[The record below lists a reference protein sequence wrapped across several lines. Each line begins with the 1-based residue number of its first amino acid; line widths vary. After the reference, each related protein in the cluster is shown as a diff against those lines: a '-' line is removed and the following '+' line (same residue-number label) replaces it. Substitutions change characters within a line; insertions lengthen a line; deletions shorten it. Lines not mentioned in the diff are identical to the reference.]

1 MPPQIN
7 LIFPGKWNILYRTCV
22 HTVHRTIVLFLLPI
36 TLVIVVSN
44 IPFFFGGLIRRRFQ
58 KHPSFCV
65 CVYTHFSICMYSVCV
80 TSQRT
85 HFRHILVVRKNY
97 FHWEAE
103 VEIKSVRRVCC
114 RADEIWYVWDPTQS
128 RSKALTDVG
137 RWVPGGVNSVSADVR
152 YYQRLYSSSILDIY
166 NVRSR

>member
-7 LIFPGKWNILYRTCV
+7 LIFPGTWNILYRTCV
-22 HTVHRTIVLFLLPI
+22 HTVHNFCFIFIAHHSCCCCCFKHSYILSGPSGDVFKSI
-36 TLVIVVSN
+36 H
-44 IPFFFGGLIRRRFQ
+44 RFV
-58 KHPSFCV
+58 CV
-65 CVYTHFSICMYSVCV
+65 CVHTFFNLHI
-80 TSQRT
+80 QRLRYIT
-85 HFRHILVVRKNY
+85 KDTLSPYPCCAKKLFPLGSRNLNQMD
-97 FHWEAE
+97 
-103 VEIKSVRRVCC
+103 RRVCC

-137 RWVPGGVNSVSADVR
+137 RWVPGGVNSVSADVH

>member
-1 MPPQIN
+1 
-7 LIFPGKWNILYRTCV
+7 
-22 HTVHRTIVLFLLPI
+22 
-36 TLVIVVSN
+36 
-44 IPFFFGGLIRRRFQ
+44 
-58 KHPSFCV
+58 V
-65 CVYTHFSICMYSVCV
+65 CVYTHFSICIYSVCV
-80 TSQRT
+80 TSRRT

-97 FHWEAE
+97 FHWG
-103 VEIKSVRRVCC
+103 SRNLNQMDRRVCC

-137 RWVPGGVNSVSADVR
+137 RWVPGGVNSVSADVH